1 MSTVY
6 IVVTAA
12 TIAANAWAAIV
23 DFTRAR
29 FVLANMAE
37 LGIPESWLPRLGAL
51 KAAGA
56 GGLIVGLAGVRIIAI
71 AAALGLV
78 LFFAGAIVT
87 HIRARVLAKIPFPAA
102 FLTLAAASL
111 ALALR

>member
-12 TIAANAWAAIV
+12 TIAANAWAAFV
-23 DFTRAR
+23 DFTRAP
-29 FVLANMAE
+29 FVLANMTE

-56 GGLIVGLAGVRIIAI
+56 AGLLIGLAGVRFIGI
-71 AAALGLV
+71 AAAIGLV
-78 LFFAGAIVT
+78 LFFLGAIVT
-87 HIRARVLAKIPFPAA
+87 HLRARVLDKIPFPGA

-111 ALALR
+111 ALAPG